1 MQVMLNKNQI
11 LSRLIGLG
19 LLLSITS
26 SFPATAATSAE
37 MSTRTVQFRQIDQ
50 PLALK
55 LGVTLGGMA
64 LISLELWWFVL
75 SKNKALQTKD
85 KQDAD

>member
-1 MQVMLNKNQI
+1 MLHKRQI
-11 LSRLIGLG
+11 LRRLIGLG
-19 LLLSITS
+19 LLLSMTS
-26 SFPATAATSAE
+26 SFPATAATSAD
-37 MSTRTVQFRQIDQ
+37 MSAHTVQFRQIDQ

-55 LGVTLGGMA
+55 FGVTLGGVA

-85 KQDAD
+85 NQDAD